1 VGPPRYGFPVTAKT
15 VLSPAAEAARV
26 VDAVL
31 CDLRADDHRGVVVDS
46 PPGAGKSTLVVRAAG
61 ELAAAG
67 TPLMIVAQTNEQV
80 DDLIERLGVRT
91 PEIAVGRLSAVDYEA
106 SARVRAHPGCR
117 VGAKVAELG
126 SPAVTIGT
134 AAKWATVTEGS
145 WPWAI
150 VDEAYQM
157 RSDALLRVAARFE
170 RALFVG
176 DPGQLDPFS
185 TVEVDRWTGLS
196 WDPMQSAVA
205 VLLRHNPDLPVH
217 RLPVSW
223 RLPHTAAPVVAEAF
237 YPFTGFRAGT
247 GPGDRTLRFARAAGF
262 DARAS
267 GIDARAAGIDAR
279 AAGIDARA
287 VGFDSSAVGGLDA
300 VLDTAAATGWGLH
313 ELPARFT
320 IRTDAEAAAACA
332 ALAGRALVRQGW
344 TTSETG
350 EHRLTPERIAIGAA
364 HRDQAATIRALLPP
378 EAAGVTVDTAN
389 RLQGREYDLT
399 IVLHP
404 LSGRRD
410 ATAFHLESGRLC
422 VLTSRH
428 RHACVVV
435 CRAGIAELLDAHPS
449 SEPMHLNV
457 PVKFPDG
464 WEANQAILAYLHR
477 AMSLSRQD

>member
-1 VGPPRYGFPVTAKT
+1 VTGYGASVTMH
-15 VLSPAAEAARV
+15 LDSPAAAAGRV

-31 CDLRADDHRGVVVDS
+31 QDLATSDQRGVVVDS

-61 ELAAAG
+61 VLAATG
-67 TPLMIVAQTNEQV
+67 TSLMIVAQTNEQV
-80 DDLIERLGVRT
+80 DDLIDRLGT
-91 PEIAVGRLSAVDYEA
+91 KHPTLPVGRLSAVDYTA
-106 SARVRAHPGCR
+106 SERVRNHPSCR
-117 VGAKVAELG
+117 VGAKVPDLG
-126 SPAVTIGT
+126 GPPVTIGT
-134 AAKWATVTEGS
+134 AAKWATVTEGT

-157 RSDALLRVAARFE
+157 RSDALLRVAPRFE

-223 RLPHTAAPVVAEAF
+223 RLPASAAPVVAAAF
-237 YPFTGFRAGT
+237 YPFTGFRSGT
-247 GPGDRTLRFARAAGF
+247 GPDDRSLTFTQPA
-262 DARAS
+262 
-267 GIDARAAGIDAR
+267 
-279 AAGIDARA
+279 
-287 VGFDSSAVGGLDA
+287 SSAIDN
-300 VLDTAAATGWGLH
+300 VLDTAARTGWGLH

-320 IRTDAEAAAACA
+320 VRTDAEAAAACA
-332 ALAGRALVRQGW
+332 LIAARALSRGAVA
-344 TTSETG
+344 TSEAGTTD
-350 EHRLTPERIAIGAA
+350 LTADRIAIGAA
-364 HRDQAATIRALLPP
+364 HRDQVAAIRSFLP
-378 EAAGVTVDTAN
+378 AHARDITVDTAN

-399 IVLHP
+399 VVLHP

-435 CRAGIAELLDAHPS
+435 ARAGIAELLDAHPS
-449 SEPMHLNV
+449 TEPVHLGV

-464 WEANQAILAYLHR
+464 WEANQSMLAHL
-477 AMSLSRQD
+477 AALG

>member
-1 VGPPRYGFPVTAKT
+1 MRPTANRGFVGPPRYGAPVNGNPP
-15 VLSPAAEAARV
+15 VPPAVEAARV

-31 CDLRADDHRGVVVDS
+31 RDLRVGDHRGVVVDS
-46 PPGAGKSTLVVRAAG
+46 PPGAGKSTLVVRAAA
-61 ELAAAG
+61 ELAATGA
-67 TPLMIVAQTNEQV
+67 PLMIVAQTNEQV
-80 DDLIERLGVRT
+80 DDLIERLGARS
-91 PEIAVGRLSAVDYEA
+91 PEVAVGRLSAVDYEP
-106 SARVRAHPGCR
+106 SDRVRDHPACR

-126 SPAVTIGT
+126 APAVTIGT
-134 AAKWATVTEGS
+134 AAKWATVTDGC

-157 RSDALLRVAARFE
+157 RSDALLRVAPRFL

-223 RLPHTAAPVVAEAF
+223 RLPHSAAPVVAEAF
-237 YPFTGFRAGT
+237 YPFTGFRSGT
-247 GPGDRTLRFARAAGF
+247 GPADRVLRFGRDPA
-262 DARAS
+262 DP
-267 GIDARAAGIDAR
+267 
-279 AAGIDARA
+279 
-287 VGFDSSAVGGLDA
+287 LDE

-332 ALAGRALVRQGW
+332 ALAGRALARDASAS
-344 TTSETG
+344 SESGT
-350 EHRLTPERIAIGAA
+350 RPLTPDRIAIGAA
-364 HRDQAATIRALLPP
+364 HRDQAAAIRSLLPP
-378 EAAGVTVDTAN
+378 SAAGVTVDTAN

-435 CRAGIAELLDAHPS
+435 ARAGIAELLDAHPS
-449 SEPMHLNV
+449 TEPVHLNV

-464 WEANQAILAYLHR
+464 WEANQAILAHLHQGV
-477 AMSLSRQD
+477 SLIRHQPLL